1 MDKGVGSLENWTI
14 FRDVIGV
21 STKKKKTITKTLAD
35 LVGIFNI

>member
-21 STKKKKTITKTLAD
+21 SSLKEKAIRQTFAD

>member
-21 STKKKKTITKTLAD
+21 SSLKEKTITKTLAD